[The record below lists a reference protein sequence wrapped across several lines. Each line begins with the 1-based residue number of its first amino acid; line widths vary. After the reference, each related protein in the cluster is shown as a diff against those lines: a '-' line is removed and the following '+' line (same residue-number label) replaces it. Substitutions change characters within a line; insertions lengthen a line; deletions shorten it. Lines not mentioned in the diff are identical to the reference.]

1 MSSIALYT
9 TRLAFVVF
17 LWILIF
23 VGGSD
28 GKVSACD
35 EGDLG
40 FIPESRRSPGEGNG
54 NPLQY
59 YCLENS
65 MNGGAWWATVHGV
78 AKSWTR
84 LRDFTSL
91 YLLCPFFFWGNQI
104 FQVSFFYF
112 IFKLYI
118 IVLVLP
124 NIRMNPPQ
132 VYICSP
138 S

>member
-78 AKSWTR
+78 TESDTESQSR
-84 LRDFTSL
+84 LSYFTFFLSFTAQPSSL
-91 YLLCPFFFWGNQI
+91 
-104 FQVSFFYF
+104 
-112 IFKLYI
+112 
-118 IVLVLP
+118 
-124 NIRMNPPQ
+124 
-132 VYICSP
+132 
-138 S
+138 